1 MASRSGITPARAGK
15 SGPKAGCRCCSWNYP
30 RSRGEKLILAAGS
43 VAWRELPPLARGKD
57 WYEQNGI
64 EINRITPARAGKRKA
79 RKPNVRECAELPPL
93 ARGKVPA
100 CTGPGISNRITPARA
115 GKSSSS
121 CSTVARQRNYPRSRG
136 EKHKLFKHPRHL
148 PELPPLARGKVHNYF
163 FARLHPGITPAR
175 AGKSSTQYPRPSR
188 R

>member
-1 MASRSGITPARAGK
+1 MRRCCWCCCGITPARAGK

-30 RSRGEKLILAAGS
+30 RSRGEKQILAAGS

-64 EINRITPARAGKRKA
+64 EI
-79 RKPNVRECAELPPL
+79 
-93 ARGKVPA
+93 
-100 CTGPGISNRITPARA
+100 NRITPARA